1 MIEENLLHQFASY
14 NCIWTLSCL
23 TNDELSVPAETYRKN
38 GPTNIICRSGG
49 SGENKVTTF
58 YEDAIGG
65 NLEFFI
71 DDINIESLVSPNL
84 KSRTTN
90 ANFFSFQLL
99 EPYSMG
105 LFMQTL
111 QIAATA
117 SGYQNYIA
125 APFMLSVEFV
135 GYDDDGDV
143 LVTETGEYLR
153 RDFPIKLTN
162 IEFDITTEGTN
173 YNVEAMPWNEQ
184 AFGDDVQG
192 LNSEIAIK
200 GSTIVELLQTGEQS
214 LTTIINGR
222 LEELRQVNN
231 LSEEDEVVITF
242 PNDVATKENPASTTG
257 SSTGVGATRGSR
269 KRSLLGNVVTGAIG
283 GVIGGALNG
292 NNNI

>member
-1 MIEENLLHQFASY
+1 
-14 NCIWTLSCL
+14 
-23 TNDELSVPAETYRKN
+23 
-38 GPTNIICRSGG
+38 
-49 SGENKVTTF
+49 
-58 YEDAIGG
+58 
-65 NLEFFI
+65 
-71 DDINIESLVSPNL
+71 
-84 KSRTTN
+84 
-90 ANFFSFQLL
+90 
-99 EPYSMG
+99 MG

-200 GSTIVELLQTGEQS
+200 GSTIVELLQTG
-214 LTTIINGR
+214 L
-222 LEELRQVNN
+222 VC
-231 LSEEDEVVITF
+231 
-242 PNDVATKENPASTTG
+242 
-257 SSTGVGATRGSR
+257 
-269 KRSLLGNVVTGAIG
+269 
-283 GVIGGALNG
+283 
-292 NNNI
+292 